1 MSSKSYHNSFS
12 IEEKRDEKVSWLV
25 GAYFIAS
32 TANMTMK
39 TVLPIPEDYWGL
51 VSAAWGVVIV
61 FFMLRGASIVLS
73 RSKQLILSSLLITG
87 ALYMYSFLLISF
99 RTEPTTV
106 LTSGIGIPTLIFWL
120 PVGIY
125 ACSVYNMKI
134 LYRVMLRSSYVLTV
148 LLFTCFLFR
157 NGASVNGEEAKSYNM
172 FFGYSMAFTS
182 LFQLNEFYRNKNKKL
197 LLLVIIQI
205 LLILIYAN
213 RGALLSIGFFVF
225 YKLVLDQVSIIKKVL
240 WVVLLLVTLSALVF
254 FSEEIAVFGIDILG
268 GFNMESRTLQ
278 KMAAASLSESD
289 ARDELRM
296 VALKMIEERPI
307 FGWGIGGECYTIA
320 ARTVGIAEAS
330 HAYSPHNGI
339 LQHMLYFGIIAGNI
353 LNILLIV
360 PIFKLHRIKN
370 EYQHGIILAC
380 CSAYFITTLWSS
392 CDILLKP
399 AVAIYIYLSYFY
411 SKKSFRQNE
420 YSKFK
425 TAVS

>member
-1 MSSKSYHNSFS
+1 MMDKVLAT
-12 IEEKRDEKVSWLV
+12 EKADERISWYV
-25 GAYFIAS
+25 GVYFIAS

-39 TVLPIPEDYWGL
+39 TALPISEDLWGL
-51 VSAAWGVVIV
+51 VSLMWGVVIL
-61 FFMLRGASIVLS
+61 FFMLRGASVVLQ
-73 RSKQLILSSLLITG
+73 RSKKLIYASLLITG
-87 ALYMYSFLLISF
+87 ALYLYSFLLISF
-99 RTEPTTV
+99 RNEPTAV
-106 LTSGIGIPTLIFWL
+106 LSSEIGIPTFIFWL

-134 LYRVMLRSSYVLTV
+134 LYRVMLRSSYVLTI
-148 LLFTCFLFR
+148 LLFVCFLFR

-182 LFQLNEFYRNKNKKL
+182 LFQLNEFYRKKNKKL

-225 YKLVLDQVSIIKKVL
+225 YKLVLDQFSIVKKVL
-240 WVVLLLVTLSALVF
+240 WIVLLFVTLGVLIS
-254 FSEEIAVFGIDILG
+254 FSEEIALVGIDILG
-268 GFNMESRTLQ
+268 GFNIESRTLQ
-278 KMAAASLSESD
+278 KMATATLSESD

-320 ARTVGIAEAS
+320 ARSMGIAVAN
-330 HAYSPHNGI
+330 HAFSPHNGI
-339 LQHMLYFGIIAGNI
+339 LQHMLYFGVVAGNI
-353 LNILLIV
+353 FNVLLV
-360 PIFKLHRIKN
+360 LPIFKLHRIRN
-370 EYQHGIILAC
+370 EFQHGIILVC

-411 SKKSFRQNE
+411 GKKLLRQNE
-420 YSKFK
+420 CSKFK
-425 TAVS
+425 TTAF